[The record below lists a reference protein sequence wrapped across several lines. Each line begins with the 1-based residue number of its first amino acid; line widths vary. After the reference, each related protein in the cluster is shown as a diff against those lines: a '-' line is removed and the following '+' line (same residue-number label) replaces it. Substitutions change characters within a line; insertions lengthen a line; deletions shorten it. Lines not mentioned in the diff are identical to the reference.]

1 MCGAGTLPARMAAE
15 AQRQGWRVVAFAF
28 GDAPSLRTSAERV
41 IPSRLAEFAA
51 VLQTLREEH
60 VEAVLL
66 TGKFWVQDVL
76 QDVLGGGPADATSVG
91 MAERAGALTDAR
103 MLDVLVKTLE
113 EMEIALLDQRQFLVD
128 GLATAGCWSAR
139 RPTEAERRDVERG
152 LRLARQAAAAGIGQT
167 VVLRRGAV
175 AAVEALEG
183 TTEVIRRG
191 AALAGPGAVIVKA
204 VAGDHDYRFD
214 TPAIGP
220 ESLEVAAVGKASVLA
235 VEAGRVLIVDK
246 EASVRR
252 ADAAGIAFV
261 GV

>member
-28 GDAPSLRTSAERV
+28 GDASGPATYAERV
-41 IPSRLAEFAA
+41 IPSRLAEFGT
-51 VLQTLREEH
+51 VLQTLREES

-76 QDVLGGGPADATSVG
+76 GAGPVDATVVS
-91 MAERAGALTDAR
+91 MAARAGALTDVR

-113 EMEIALLDQRQFLVD
+113 DMDITLLDQRQFLGD

-152 LRLARQAAAAGIGQT
+152 LRLARHAAAAGIGQT

-183 TTEVIRRG
+183 TTEAIRRG
-191 AALAGPGAVIVKA
+191 AALAGPGVVIVKA
-204 VAGDHDYRFD
+204 VAANHDYRFD
-214 TPAIGP
+214 TPVIGP
-220 ESLEVAAVGKASVLA
+220 ESLEAAAAGRASVVA
-235 VEAGRVLIVDK
+235 VEAGRVLIVDQ

-252 ADAAGIAFV
+252 ADAAGIAFL